1 MLYNLGM
8 FIRTKTTANSPR
20 KSVQVVQNYRVGDK
34 VKQKIIRYL
43 GIALNDREEAELR
56 RMGEVFI
63 KECKESLQ
71 PSLNFETSEQSAS
84 VSGDIVEHAEQDLPE
99 QYLVNLPD
107 CRNKETIVEG
117 FSDIFKKLFEEYGL
131 ARIFGTTKSGI
142 SKTNTLLATVVGRF
156 ARPSSKLSTSAWLK
170 QNIGISVSEDRIY
183 RMMDNLHGKISKVQE
198 IVSTKTMLLF
208 GNKITIM
215 LYDVTTLYFES
226 FEEDELRKNGFSK
239 DNKFKETQIVLGLAT
254 TTEGLPLWYEVFDGK
269 TCEGKTL
276 IETLEKFAMLVD
288 PSEIVVVADRG
299 MFSKINIEELESKGF
314 KYVIGAKLR
323 NMAVSQKAEILKIDS
338 YQEINDSLKTKIF
351 EDFGK
356 SSSDEKTGKTLV
368 VAWSAK
374 RAAKDA
380 SDRQRLI
387 DRAQKL
393 IGKTGKIKADKL
405 FTNSGT
411 KKYLT
416 KVDKSAAE
424 YQINQ
429 DKIENESQ
437 WDGIFGVITNIK
449 NIQNVAIRDN
459 ENSDKSIDTA
469 TILDYYK
476 SLWRIEESF
485 RLSKHDLEFR
495 PVYHH
500 KKERIK
506 SHIAICYMSY
516 ALARLLEY
524 KLKVQQ
530 KGTILSL
537 AKIREALLD
546 VQSTIIYDTKTSRHY
561 KLPKDISPDAKKI
574 YTTMGVKRDL
584 VPTRILSLP
593 LLKQKFFF

>member
-1 MLYNLGM
+1 MLYNFSM

-34 VKQKIIRYL
+34 VKQKIVRYL

-63 KECKESLQ
+63 KEYEESLQ
-71 PSLNFETSEQSAS
+71 PALNFEKSLQGESF
-84 VSGDIVEHAEQDLPE
+84 SGTIVEHAEQELPE

-107 CRNKETIVEG
+107 CRNKETILEG
-117 FSDIFKKLFEEYGL
+117 FSDVFKKLFEEYGL
-131 ARIFGTTKSGI
+131 TRIFGTDKSGI
-142 SKTNTLLATVVGRF
+142 NKTNTLLATVVGRL

-170 QNIGISVSEDRIY
+170 QNVGISVPEDRIY
-183 RMMDNLHGKISKVQE
+183 RMMDNLHNRISKVQE
-198 IVSTKTMLLF
+198 VVSTKTMLLF
-208 GNKITIM
+208 GNKITVM
-215 LYDVTTLYFES
+215 LYDVSTLYFES
-226 FEEDELRKNGFSK
+226 FVEDELRKSGFSK

-254 TTEGLPLWYEVFDGK
+254 TAEGLPLWYEVFDGK
-269 TCEGKTL
+269 TCEGKTF
-276 IETLEKFAMLVD
+276 IETLEKFSKLAD

-299 MFSKINIEELESKGF
+299 MFSKINLEELESKGF
-314 KYVIGAKLR
+314 KYVIGAKLK
-323 NMAVSQKAEILKIDS
+323 NMRVSQKDEILKTDS
-338 YQEINDSLKTKIF
+338 YKEINDSLKTRIF

-356 SSSDEKTGKTLV
+356 SSPTEKTGKTLV

-374 RAAKDA
+374 RASKDS
-380 SDRQRLI
+380 SDRQKLI

-405 FTNSGT
+405 FTNYGT

-416 KVDKSAAE
+416 KVGKSPAE

-429 DKIENESQ
+429 DKIEKEAK

-449 NIQNVAIRDN
+449 NIQNAALA
-459 ENSDKSIDTA
+459 ETKSSEELIDAA

-476 SLWRIEESF
+476 SLWRIEEAF

-495 PVYHH
+495 PVYHY
-500 KKERIK
+500 KKERIE

-530 KGTILSL
+530 KGTVLSM

-546 VQSTIIYDTKTSRHY
+546 VQSTIIFDTRTSKYYRM
-561 KLPKDISPDAKKI
+561 PKDISPEAKKI
-574 YTTMGVKRDL
+574 YTTMGVKRNL
-584 VPTRILSLP
+584 VPTQILSLP